1 MDNIINPILP
11 LQDTLVPLDTLDSA
25 PTEPR
30 PPRTGTEIIKV
41 SSRSMPKLTAG
52 AIAAVIREGGK
63 AEVQA
68 VGAGAAN
75 QGLKAVAIARTY
87 MAEEDV
93 DLICRPAFAQ
103 IKIEEEERTAIT
115 MLVEKVV

>member
-1 MDNIINPILP
+1 M
-11 LQDTLVPLDTLDSA
+11 
-25 PTEPR
+25 
-30 PPRTGTEIIKV
+30 RTGTEIIKV
-41 SSRSMPKLTAG
+41 SSRSIPKLTAG

-87 MAEEDV
+87 MSGEDV

-103 IKIEEEERTAIT
+103 IMIEEDERTAIT
-115 MLVEKVV
+115 MLVEKA

>member
-1 MDNIINPILP
+1 M
-11 LQDTLVPLDTLDSA
+11 
-25 PTEPR
+25 
-30 PPRTGTEIIKV
+30 RTGTEIIKV
-41 SSRSMPKLTAG
+41 SARSISKLSAG
-52 AIAAVIREGGK
+52 AIAAIIREGGK

-75 QGLKAVAIARTY
+75 QALKAVAIARTY
-87 MAEEDV
+87 LSSENI

-115 MLVEKVV
+115 MLVEKLEQETL